1 MLGSQ
6 VQLTVRGAS
15 DDDADA
21 LVDVFRESWLN
32 AYRGILPEFHLDRI
46 IRRRNAEW
54 WRTALR
60 SKDRLLV
67 VESAG
72 TIAGYASY
80 GQARVRG
87 RNKGEIYELYLTPV
101 YQGLGFGEHLFEGCR
116 HRLDQRQLPGLI
128 VWALVDNQAACHFYW
143 RRGGRPVA
151 SVLEAFGT
159 SKLEKVAFTWP

>member
-60 SKDRLLV
+60 CVDHPGRHGLLPIV
-67 VESAG
+67 DTTVPH
-72 TIAGYASY
+72 
-80 GQARVRG
+80 
-87 RNKGEIYELYLTPV
+87 ELY
-101 YQGLGFGEHLFEGCR
+101 GGIIGEH
-116 HRLDQRQLPGLI
+116 
-128 VWALVDNQAACHFYW
+128 
-143 RRGGRPVA
+143 
-151 SVLEAFGT
+151 S
-159 SKLEKVAFTWP
+159 